1 MPVETLTLPRS
12 MVTAARSYAER
23 THKSVADLFAAALK
37 MAYGIDCVYV
47 VSDTTRSIR
56 QRELSPRV
64 KALRGCLKLS
74 HQAAGKSYEE
84 MKGEYLAEKYGDF
97 R

>member
-1 MPVETLTLPRS
+1 MPVETLTLPRN
-12 MVTAARSYAER
+12 VVIAARSYAER
-23 THKSVADLFAAALK
+23 EHKTMADLFAAALK
-37 MAYGIDCVYV
+37 MAYGIDCVHV

-74 HQAAGKSYEE
+74 REAAGKSYED
-84 MKGEYLAEKYGDF
+84 MKDEYLAEKYG
-97 R
+97 